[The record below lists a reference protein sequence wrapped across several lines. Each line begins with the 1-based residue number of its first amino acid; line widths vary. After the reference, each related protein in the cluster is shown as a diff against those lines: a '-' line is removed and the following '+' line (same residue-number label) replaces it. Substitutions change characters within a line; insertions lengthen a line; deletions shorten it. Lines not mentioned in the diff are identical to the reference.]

1 MAGSYPNSG
10 ALFPN
15 NRATNPKAPA
25 WQGDIEFDADLL
37 RSLVATAKAGKPIK
51 VRLAGWVR
59 QTKNGDDFISLNGSI
74 PQERQAEAPRPQPR
88 QAAGADLDDD
98 LPF

>member
-1 MAGSYPNSG
+1 MAGNYPNSG

-15 NRATNPKAPA
+15 NRATNPKAPQ

-37 RSLVATAKAGKPIK
+37 RALVTAAKAGKQIK

-59 QTKNGDDFISLNGSI
+59 QTKSGDDFISLTGSI
-74 PQERQAEAPRPQPR
+74 PQERQEAPRQQPR
-88 QAAGADLDDD
+88 PAASADLDDD
-98 LPF
+98 IPF